1 MLRGV
6 SFTGTGGRMAK
17 FPRVGYLY
25 KDRYGNAV
33 RVVSTCTERQ
43 IVTYQLTDPAY
54 KWTIET
60 ALSIFKSRFRRLA

>member
-1 MLRGV
+1 MWRGV

-17 FPRVGYLY
+17 FPMVGHLY
-25 KDRYGNAV
+25 MGTHGHIV

-54 KWTIET
+54 EWTIET